1 MEDVYFR
8 KIMTSLILF
17 ALILLS
23 FFLVKP
29 LLLSIVS
36 GVVLAFIFTPV
47 YNYLY
52 KKTNS
57 ARLSAYFTLLLS
69 LLIIVLPLWFL
80 IPIFMEQ
87 FFKIY
92 FLLQQLDILDSIK
105 EIFPTL
111 FALEGI
117 LEILESVID
126 SFMDKIVNLIAE
138 VLTIDNILNY
148 SLKFLVVFFIFF
160 FALKDKDKLIE
171 YIKSLLPFPKDI
183 ENRLF
188 EYSREITYS
197 VIYGQILIGII
208 QGMIIGIGFFIF
220 NVPNALILTLLAIL
234 AGIFP
239 IVGTALIWIPIVIYL
254 LIAGSTFSAFGI
266 IIFGFFSSSIDNFLR
281 PLIISKKT
289 CMNSAVVLVGMIGG
303 FFLFGILGF
312 ILGPLILA
320 YLFIILEL
328 YRNKKSFGLL
338 TKSE

>member
-92 FLLQQLDILDSIK
+92 FLFQQLDILSSIQ

-220 NVPNALILTLLAIL
+220 NIPNALILTLLAIL

-239 IVGTALIWIPIVIYL
+239 IVGTALIWIPVTIYL

-266 IIFGFFSSSIDNFLR
+266 IIFGFFSSSVDNLLR